1 MRAPTIVAALLVVAG
16 CTPVRSFVY
25 GPTPPTRP
33 ANAPGQID
41 GHPATVYSV
50 PAEDPRG
57 DVQLA
62 IERLTDVHEPEGT
75 LHKVRVV
82 VVRMIVRNRDSRIWC
97 IDGGAVGGVFDG
109 ARWQYP
115 LRVYSEG
122 QRLRTIV
129 LDPGDTRSI
138 DLYYELPSNAG
149 KQLSLGIAWRI
160 VTPDDVVLR
169 STTTA
174 AR

>member
-1 MRAPTIVAALLVVAG
+1 MRAPTLVAALFVVAG
-16 CTPVRSFVY
+16 CAPVKGFVY

-33 ANAPGQID
+33 ADAPGQID
-41 GHPATVYSV
+41 GHPAAIYPV
-50 PAEDPRG
+50 PADHPRG

-62 IERLTDVHEPEGT
+62 VERLTDVHEPEGS

-109 ARWQYP
+109 ERWQYP
-115 LRVYSEG
+115 LRVFSEG
-122 QRLRTIV
+122 QQQRTIV

-138 DLYYELPSNAG
+138 DLYYELPSHAG
-149 KQLSLGIAWRI
+149 KELSLGIAWRI

-169 STTTA
+169 ATTTA